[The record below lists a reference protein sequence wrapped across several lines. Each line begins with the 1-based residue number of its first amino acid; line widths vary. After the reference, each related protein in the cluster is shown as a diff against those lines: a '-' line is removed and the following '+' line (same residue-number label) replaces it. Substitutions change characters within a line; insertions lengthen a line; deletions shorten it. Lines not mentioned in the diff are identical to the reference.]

1 MSETTML
8 DGLMKT
14 LIQRGL
20 TTEEMMKMMAAI
32 REEKEKKINLN
43 RRRLEKIY
51 TRDLTDAEVL
61 KLLDFEEEKRE
72 CDSCIGL
79 PCNKKHGFSKCVPL
93 VEWTNFGLIIR
104 YRECIYQLQRR
115 KDIELENNQIYSG
128 VPSIYFGKTLK
139 DFELDSN
146 NASGVK
152 YAMKAKTI
160 QRGAYFFGDRG
171 TGKTFLAS
179 IIAQEFLAAG
189 YKVLFAKIPDISLKI
204 RSAYSKGENE
214 EPILKALKRVDL
226 LILDD
231 MGAEKS
237 TMFLGSIL
245 CNVIDSRYDR
255 EKMTIITSNLSL
267 EELQKQLDN
276 ATDGISYNGSRIVDR
291 LRSMCKPIL
300 FKGESRRK

>member
-1 MSETTML
+1 ML
-8 DGLMKT
+8 EEFMKI
-14 LIQRGL
+14 LSQRGL
-20 TTEEMMKMMAAI
+20 TKEELAKMIGEIAA
-32 REEKEKKINLN
+32 EKERKINLN

-61 KLLDFEEEKRE
+61 KLLEFEDEKRE
-72 CDSCIGL
+72 CDDCIGL

-115 KDIELENNQIYSG
+115 KDIEVTNNRSVSNVPPIYR
-128 VPSIYFGKTLK
+128 GKTLQ
-139 DFELDSN
+139 DFIVDSD

-152 YAMKAKTI
+152 YAKKAKTI
-160 QRGAYFFGDRG
+160 QRGAYFFGERG

-179 IIAQEFLAAG
+179 IIAQEFLSAG
-189 YKVLFAKIPDISLKI
+189 YTVLFEKVPDISAKI
-204 RSAYSKGENE
+204 RGAYTRGENE
-214 EPILKALKRVDL
+214 EQILKALKRVDL

-231 MGAEKS
+231 IGAEKA

-245 CNVIDSRYDR
+245 CNVIDNRYDR

-267 EELQKQLDN
+267 EDLRKQLDN
-276 ATDGISYNGSRIVDR
+276 ATDGISFNGSRIVDR

-300 FKGESRRK
+300 FKGSSRRQ